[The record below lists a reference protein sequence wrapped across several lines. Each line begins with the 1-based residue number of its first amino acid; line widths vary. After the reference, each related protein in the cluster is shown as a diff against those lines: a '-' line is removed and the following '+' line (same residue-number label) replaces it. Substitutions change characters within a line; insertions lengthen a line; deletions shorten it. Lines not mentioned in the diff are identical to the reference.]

1 MYTYTL
7 NQKGD
12 KKMKKRLLLMLVVLL
27 SFSLVLVGCTSDDRV
42 SEEPGD
48 STEKVSLKFSSA
60 ANEDSTWH
68 VGVLKFIEIIED
80 KTDGKFEITPY
91 ASDQLSGGNQATG
104 IELVQ
109 TGSTDIHITDALV
122 WSSIQPKAIAPA
134 MPWLLPTYEEVDK
147 YMEGEAGP
155 ALMDAISESGVVCIG
170 IGEGGYR
177 QVINTRNPITNP
189 EDMSGLK
196 MRIPGSNVH
205 VSLLKYIGADPI
217 TMSQSEVYTSMQQ
230 GSIEAAENTID
241 LLYAQ
246 RTLEVVDYLTLW
258 NYSYD
263 PLFLS
268 VSEKLWDTLT
278 DEEKQI
284 FLDAG
289 KEAMDAQKAATRAQA
304 AEVLDTIKV
313 EYPELEIVESLTTEQ
328 ITAFK
333 EKVAPVYEDNKEEI
347 GDLLNKFGYEFQ

>member
-1 MYTYTL
+1 
-7 NQKGD
+7 
-12 KKMKKRLLLMLVVLL
+12 MKKRLLLALAL
-27 SFSLVLVGCTSDDRV
+27 SLVFTLVLSGCSSNNEGQESS
-42 SEEPGD
+42 SEKI
-48 STEKVSLKFSSA
+48 TLKFSSA

-68 VGVLKFIEIIED
+68 VGVLKFKEIVEE
-80 KTDGKFEITPY
+80 KTNGKFEITPY
-91 ASDQLSGGNQATG
+91 TSDQLSGGNQATG

-109 TGSTDIHITDALV
+109 TGATDIHITDSLV
-122 WSSIQPKAIAPA
+122 WSSIQPKAIAAA
-134 MPWLLPTYEEVDK
+134 MPWLLPTYEDVDK
-147 YMEGEAGP
+147 YMDGEGGEA
-155 ALMDAISESGVVCIG
+155 LKQAINESGVVCIG

-177 QVINTRNPITNP
+177 QVINTRNPISSP
-189 EDMSGLK
+189 EDMTGLK

-241 LLYAQ
+241 LLYSQ

-268 VSEKLWDTLT
+268 VSEKLWDSLS

-289 KEAMDAQKAATRAQA
+289 KEAMDAQKAATRENA
-304 AEVLDTIKV
+304 AEVLETIKV
-313 EYPELEIVESLTTEQ
+313 EFPDVEIIEELTPDQ
-328 ITAFK
+328 IQVFK
-333 EKVAPVYEDNKEEI
+333 DKVAPVYEDNKELI
-347 GDLLNKFGYEFQ
+347 GEELLNKFGYKFK